1 MCLASSCR
9 LRLIQREI
17 GGEPSSSHMLSG
29 EEKCAVTF
37 LSSLIEQPT
46 SDHPLVDKGG
56 EYNPDQVSF
65 VRARNVN
72 GKCGAKNK

>member
-9 LRLIQREI
+9 LRLTLKGNWWSAKQFPHVVR
-17 GGEPSSSHMLSG
+17 

-37 LSSLIEQPT
+37 SKFFDQAA
-46 SDHPLVDKGG
+46 DHPLVDKGG
-56 EYNPDQVSF
+56 EYNPGQVSF